1 MRILAGILTIIG
13 GLVGGSLLV
22 GILHGMHIYGV
33 LLYLPVFLAWM
44 GAYYALK
51 RKRWK
56 WALVGAIC
64 SCLFPFTGIPAVILL
79 IRSKGEFQG

>member
-1 MRILAGILTIIG
+1 MRIIAGILTIIG
-13 GLVGGSLLV
+13 GLLGGSLLV

-33 LLYLPVFLAWM
+33 MLYLPVLLA
-44 GAYYALK
+44 GIGGVCALK
-51 RKRWK
+51 RQHWR

-79 IRSKGEFQG
+79 VKSKGEFD